1 MRQLLNQLS
10 DIDRK
15 AALIFNREIKLR
27 MKRGELEFDYIK
39 RTCVSVDNPAS
50 LVDSF
55 NWEHTRQGHKF
66 WDAVWDKAYAEDFMH
81 A

>member
-1 MRQLLNQLS
+1 MQQLINQLS
-10 DIDRK
+10 SIDRK

-27 MKRGELEFDYIK
+27 IKRGELEFDWLE
-39 RTCVSVDNPAS
+39 RTEVEVDNLDS

-66 WDAVWDKAYAEDFMH
+66 WDAVWGKAYAERIW
-81 A
+81 

>member
-1 MRQLLNQLS
+1 MQRLINQLS
-10 DIDRK
+10 SIDRK

-27 MKRGELEFDYIK
+27 LKRGELEFDCIK
-39 RTCVSVDNPAS
+39 RTKVEVDDLNS

-55 NWEHTRQGHKF
+55 NWEHTRQGYKF
-66 WDAVWDKAYAEDFMH
+66 WDVVWDKAYAEDYGD

>member
-1 MRQLLNQLS
+1 MSQLLNQLS
-10 DIDRK
+10 KINRK

-27 MKRGELEFDYIK
+27 MKRDELKFKIDCCNN
-39 RTCVSVDNPAS
+39 RSVDDLVS

-55 NWEHTRQGHKF
+55 DWELSRQGYRF
-66 WDAVWDKAYAEDFMH
+66 WDAVWDKAYAEEYGD